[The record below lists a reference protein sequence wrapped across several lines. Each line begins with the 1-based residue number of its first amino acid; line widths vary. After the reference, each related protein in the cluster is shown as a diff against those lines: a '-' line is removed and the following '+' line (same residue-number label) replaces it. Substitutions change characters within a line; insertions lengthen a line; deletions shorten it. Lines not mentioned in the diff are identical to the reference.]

1 MRLIKNKELKVGDP
15 MEYTALYREWRPD
28 TFDQVVGQDHVIRV
42 LKNQIT
48 SRRISHAYLF
58 CGPRGTGKTSTAKI
72 FAKAINC
79 LDPDDGNP
87 CGHCSVCETLDSENN
102 MDVIEMDAAS
112 STGVEHIRE
121 IRDKI
126 KYPPA
131 EGKYRVYIIDE
142 VHMLSTSAFNAFL
155 KTLEE
160 PPDHIVFIL
169 ATTEPHRL
177 PSTVLSRCQR
187 FDFRRITVNVIVDRL
202 KAITSKMGVE
212 AEESALETIARWS
225 EGGMRDSI
233 SLLDQC
239 ISFCG
244 SYISENDVLDILG
257 TASREFLFQVVN
269 NIMEGD
275 IASLLIQIDNL
286 VEEGRDISVFIKD
299 LINHLRNLLIVDICK
314 DPSGLIDVSQ
324 STLEQYRHQASK
336 MNQSRIIRAIEI
348 LTELDADIK
357 WNTKPRVMLEM
368 AMVKICRPQDGQSLE
383 DLMDRVAVLE
393 KQIAQGISL
402 SPNTVINTKNM
413 DEKPEEPGEKVVQR
427 DIYEKIEYNEDIIK
441 QEQQEIANIN
451 KKEIAHKKEAKDEKD
466 EGKAGISE
474 EIDKTEKNRK
484 SEKAVSDKID
494 IDKVWTQILKTIKK
508 DRMGIYTLLRDTKLH
523 LDAKNKNIV
532 NLIFPDSQGF
542 FVAAIEKEEN
552 IKYIEDLLAEAIG
565 KHFKLKCYTQ
575 EDAPSSVSDDNILEV
590 TETPENVEDEAQD
603 DIVQKAIDIFGEEY
617 VEVIDD

>member
-1 MRLIKNKELKVGDP
+1 MKNKELKAGVP

-28 TFDQVVGQDHVIRV
+28 TFDEVVGQDHVIRV

-87 CGHCSVCETLDSENN
+87 CGSCSVCATIDSENN

-112 STGVEHIRE
+112 NTSVDYVRE

-126 KYPPA
+126 KFPPA

-160 PPDHIVFIL
+160 PPEHIVFIL

-202 KAITSKMGVE
+202 RTIINKMGIE
-212 AEESALETIARWS
+212 AEDSALETIARWS

-244 SYISENDVLDILG
+244 SYISEDDVLAILG
-257 TASREFLFQVVN
+257 TASREFLFEVVN

-299 LINHLRNLLIVDICK
+299 LINHLRNLLIVDICQ

-348 LTELDADIK
+348 LTELDAETK

-383 DLMDRVAVLE
+383 DLMDRIAVLE
-393 KQIAQGISL
+393 QQISQGISL
-402 SPNTVINTKNM
+402 QPNTVINTKKV
-413 DEKPEEPGEKVVQR
+413 DEKPESPKDEDGQQ
-427 DIYEKIEYNEDIIK
+427 DIFQKADFDQGHIIEQN
-441 QEQQEIANIN
+441 QQEITSSHREEIVD
-451 KKEIAHKKEAKDEKD
+451 KEDAGETA
-466 EGKAGISE
+466 EGKAVKRE
-474 EIDKTEKNRK
+474 ESDRTEKK
-484 SEKAVSDKID
+484 KVEKAVSEKID
-494 IDKVWTQILKTIKK
+494 IDKVWTEMLKIIKK
-508 DRMGIYTLLRDTKLH
+508 DRMGIYTLLRDAKLH
-523 LDAKNKNIV
+523 WDAKDKNVV
-532 NLIFPDSQGF
+532 NLVFPDNQGF

-552 IKYIEDLLAEAIG
+552 SKYLEELLAEATG

-575 EDAPSSVSDDNILEV
+575 EDAPSSISDDNILEISQSQ
-590 TETPENVEDEAQD
+590 EDIEDEVEA

-617 VEVIDD
+617 VEVIED

>member
-1 MRLIKNKELKVGDP
+1 

-28 TFDQVVGQDHVIRV
+28 TFDEVVGQDHVVRV

-58 CGPRGTGKTSTAKI
+58 CGSRGTGKTSTAKI

-79 LDPDDGNP
+79 MDPDDGSP
-87 CGHCSVCETLDSENN
+87 CGHCSVCRTIDSENN
-102 MDVIEMDAAS
+102 MDVVEMDAAS
-112 STGVEHIRE
+112 NTSVDYIRE
-121 IRDKI
+121 IRDKV

-131 EGKYRVYIIDE
+131 AGKYRVYIIDE

-155 KTLEE
+155 KTLED

-169 ATTEPHRL
+169 ATTEPHKL

-187 FDFRRITVNVIVDRL
+187 FDFRRITVSVIVERL
-202 KAITSKMGVE
+202 KAITQKMGVD

-244 SYISENDVLDILG
+244 SFISEDDVLAILG
-257 TASREFLFQVVN
+257 TAGKDFLFEVVN
-269 NIMEGD
+269 NIIDGD
-275 IASLLIQIDNL
+275 IVSLLTQIDNL

-299 LINHLRNLLIVDICK
+299 LINHLRNLLIVDICQ

-324 STLEQYRHQASK
+324 STLKQYRLQASK

-357 WNTKPRVMLEM
+357 WNTRPRIMLEM

-383 DLMDRVAVLE
+383 DLLDRVEVLE
-393 KQIAQGISL
+393 KQISQGVSL
-402 SPNTVINTKNM
+402 GGHKTAINIA
-413 DEKPEEPGEKVVQR
+413 DEKVQKTAFDQENIAEQNLQKPIHEKNNKENEDNIDKGKVQKEVVIDKPEIEEQGEK
-427 DIYEKIEYNEDIIK
+427 EKK
-441 QEQQEIANIN
+441 P
-451 KKEIAHKKEAKDEKD
+451 
-466 EGKAGISE
+466 
-474 EIDKTEKNRK
+474 DKTKK
-484 SEKAVSDKID
+484 GVSEKID
-494 IDKVWTQILKTIKK
+494 IDKVWAKMQQHIKK
-508 DRMGIYTLLRDTKLH
+508 DRMAIYTLLRDARLY
-523 LDAKNKNIV
+523 LDTKNKNII
-532 NLIFPDSQGF
+532 NLVFPANQGF

-552 IKYIEDLLAEAIG
+552 SKYIEELLAELTG
-565 KHFKLKCYTQ
+565 HHFKLKCYTQ
-575 EDAPSSVSDDNILEV
+575 DDAPSSISDVNTLELSQESDDIEEDIEG
-590 TETPENVEDEAQD
+590 TED

-617 VEVIDD
+617 VEVIED

>member
-1 MRLIKNKELKVGDP
+1 MKNKELKAGDP

-28 TFDQVVGQDHVIRV
+28 TFDEVVGQDHVIRV

-87 CGHCSVCETLDSENN
+87 CGSCSVCATIDSENN

-112 STGVEHIRE
+112 NTSVDYVRE

-126 KYPPA
+126 KFPPA

-160 PPDHIVFIL
+160 PPEHIVFIL

-202 KAITSKMGVE
+202 RTIINKMGIE
-212 AEESALETIARWS
+212 AEDSALETIARWS

-244 SYISENDVLDILG
+244 SYISEDDVLAILG
-257 TASREFLFQVVN
+257 TASREFLFEVVN
-269 NIMEGD
+269 NIMERD

-299 LINHLRNLLIVDICK
+299 LINHLRNLLIVDICQ

-348 LTELDADIK
+348 LTELDAETK

-383 DLMDRVAVLE
+383 DLMDRIAVLE
-393 KQIAQGISL
+393 QQISQGISL
-402 SPNTVINTKNM
+402 QPNTVINTKKV
-413 DEKPEEPGEKVVQR
+413 DEKPESHKDEGGQQ
-427 DIYEKIEYNEDIIK
+427 DIFQKADFDQGHIIEQN
-441 QEQQEIANIN
+441 QQEITSSHREEIVD
-451 KKEIAHKKEAKDEKD
+451 KEDAGETA
-466 EGKAGISE
+466 EGKAVKRE
-474 EIDKTEKNRK
+474 ESDRTEKK
-484 SEKAVSDKID
+484 KVEKAVSEKID
-494 IDKVWTQILKTIKK
+494 IDKVWTEMLKIIKK
-508 DRMGIYTLLRDTKLH
+508 DRMGIYTLLRDAKLH
-523 LDAKNKNIV
+523 WDAKNKNVV
-532 NLIFPDSQGF
+532 NLVFPDNQGF

-552 IKYIEDLLAEAIG
+552 SKYLEELLAEATG

-575 EDAPSSVSDDNILEV
+575 EDAPSSISDDNILEISQSQ
-590 TETPENVEDEAQD
+590 EDIEDEVEA

-617 VEVIDD
+617 VEVIED